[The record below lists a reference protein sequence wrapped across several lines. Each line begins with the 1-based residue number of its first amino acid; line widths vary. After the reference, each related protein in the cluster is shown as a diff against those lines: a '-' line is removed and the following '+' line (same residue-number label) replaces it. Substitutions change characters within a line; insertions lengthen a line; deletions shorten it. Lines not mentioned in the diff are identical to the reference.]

1 MQAVF
6 IFSQSSVCIV
16 SVLMTFDEVKTR
28 TYAHFVI
35 THKILSVAASLSPTI
50 VHLVDI

>member
-1 MQAVF
+1 MDASRIHF
-6 IFSQSSVCIV
+6 FSIKCLYSKC
-16 SVLMTFDEVKTR
+16 LNDVKML

-50 VHLVDI
+50 VHLVVI